1 MGRGTLRALAILAVA
16 VAVVAL
22 GRGEWLG
29 GGLYPA
35 AARAEGDDA

>member
-16 VAVVAL
+16 VVAL
-22 GRGEWLG
+22 GLSEWLG